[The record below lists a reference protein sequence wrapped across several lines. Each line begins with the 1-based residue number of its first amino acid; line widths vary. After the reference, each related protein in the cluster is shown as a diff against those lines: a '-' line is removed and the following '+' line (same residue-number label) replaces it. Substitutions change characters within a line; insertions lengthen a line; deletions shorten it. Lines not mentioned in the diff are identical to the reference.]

1 MTGIMKD
8 AYVTIEV
15 SDIGRAI
22 RFYTGVLGL
31 KRAKKWG
38 DYWAELQ
45 APGMFIALHATDER
59 HPKKVGS
66 GNVSLGFD
74 VGDLDGAPKSLEK
87 KKVKAR
93 TKNRHTNHADFFMWF
108 HLHRKG
114 FGLLVN

>member
-87 KKVKAR
+87 KKVKAKLFEEEWGR
-93 TKNRHTNHADFFMWF
+93 WAEFTDPDGTFLYFWE
-108 HLHRKG
+108 G
-114 FGLLVN
+114 G